1 MAPRLTTASLLFAAA
16 ALAESGADKATF
28 ERVCGSCHSVAL
40 ISDVKSLPEW
50 EETVD
55 SMVERGA
62 KASTAERAA
71 VMRWLA
77 HNYSRTNIN
86 QAPAQELIEVLDIE
100 PAGADNILAHRPY
113 HSFPELI
120 SLNPTCAKQLER
132 QKERIVF
139 R

>member
-1 MAPRLTTASLLFAAA
+1 MAPRLSASILFAAA
-16 ALAESGADKATF
+16 AVVQSGADKATF
-28 ERVCGSCHSVAL
+28 ERVCGSCHSVTL

-55 SMVERGA
+55 SMIERGA

-71 VMRWLA
+71 VLRWLA

-86 QAPAQELIEVLDIE
+86 QAPAEELIEVLDIE
-100 PAGADNILAHRPY
+100 PANADNIIAHRPY

-120 SLNPTCAKQLER
+120 NLNPACAKQLEH
-132 QKERIVF
+132 QKDRIVF

>member
-1 MAPRLTTASLLFAAA
+1 MAPHLTAGLLFAAS
-16 ALAESGADKATF
+16 ALAQSGADKATF
-28 ERVCGSCHSVAL
+28 ERVCGSCHSVTL

-55 SMVERGA
+55 SMIERGA
-62 KASTAERAA
+62 KASTSERAA
-71 VMRWLA
+71 VMHWLA

-86 QAPAQELIEVLDIE
+86 QAPAVELIEVLDIE
-100 PAGADNILAHRPY
+100 PASADSIRAHRPY

-120 SLNPTCAKQLER
+120 SLNPMCAKQLER
-132 QKERIVF
+132 RKERIVF

>member
-1 MAPRLTTASLLFAAA
+1 MAPRLTAVVLFATAA
-16 ALAESGADKATF
+16 VAQSGADKATF
-28 ERVCGSCHSVAL
+28 ERVCGACHSVTL

-55 SMVERGA
+55 SMIERGA
-62 KASTAERAA
+62 KTTSAER
-71 VMRWLA
+71 VGILRWLA

-86 QAPAQELIEVLDIE
+86 GAPVQELIEVLDIE
-100 PAGADNILAHRPY
+100 PASADSIRAHRPY

-120 SLNPTCAKQLER
+120 SLNPMCAKQLER
-132 QKERIVF
+132 RKERIVF

>member
-1 MAPRLTTASLLFAAA
+1 MAPRLTANLLFSAA
-16 ALAESGADKATF
+16 ALAQSGADKATF
-28 ERVCGSCHSVAL
+28 ERVCGSCHSVSL
-40 ISDVKSLPEW
+40 VSDVKSLPEW

-55 SMVERGA
+55 SMIERGA
-62 KASTAERAA
+62 KASTAERTA
-71 VMRWLA
+71 VMRWLG

-100 PAGADNILAHRPY
+100 PANADSILAHRPY

-120 SLNPTCAKQLER
+120 TLNPRCAKQLENH
-132 QKERIVF
+132 KDRIVF

>member
-1 MAPRLTTASLLFAAA
+1 MAPRLTASILFAAA
-16 ALAESGADKATF
+16 AFAQSAADKATF

-55 SMVERGA
+55 LMIERGA
-62 KASTAERAA
+62 KASTAERTA
-71 VMRWLA
+71 VLRWLA

-86 QAPAQELIEVLDIE
+86 EAPAEELIEVLDIE
-100 PAGADNILAHRPY
+100 PGSADSIVAHRPY
-113 HSFPELI
+113 HSLAELI
-120 SLNPTCAKQLER
+120 RLNPTCAKQLEH
-132 QKERIVF
+132 QKDRIVF